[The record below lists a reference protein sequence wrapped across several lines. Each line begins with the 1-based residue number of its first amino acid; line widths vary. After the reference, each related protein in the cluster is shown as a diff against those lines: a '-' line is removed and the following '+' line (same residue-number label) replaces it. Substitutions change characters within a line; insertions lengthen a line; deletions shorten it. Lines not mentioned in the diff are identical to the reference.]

1 MNTKIGNL
9 FAFNTNEFSL
19 LNPLAFS
26 VFFFILLAVILLVLQ
41 NKYLKY
47 ILRRLDKSEADLK
60 EEIRTSVQT
69 KFLEASM
76 EAKDL
81 IDLAIE
87 IWRIDQ
93 RLNKAMEKLQENN
106 RKALEISMQ
115 KLKRFIDKYDLEVRD
130 YTGQKYNTGL
140 SAVDVVSVE
149 KDKSTIEDTVKET
162 LEPAVLLRGQVVKKA
177 KVILL
182 SKK

>member
-9 FAFNTNEFSL
+9 FAFNTNEFSI

-26 VFFFILLAVILLVLQ
+26 ILVFLLIVVVLLLLQ

-60 EEIRTSVQT
+60 EEIRTSVQP

-87 IWRIDQ
+87 VWRIDQ
-93 RLNKAMEKLQENN
+93 RLSKVMERLHENN
-106 RKALEISMQ
+106 RKALEISIQ
-115 KLKRFIDKYDLEVRD
+115 KIKKFIDRYDLEVRD

-149 KDKSTIEDTVKET
+149 KDKSTVEDTVKET
-162 LEPAVLLRGQVVKKA
+162 LEPAVLIRGQVVKKA

>member
-9 FAFNTNEFSL
+9 FAFNTNEFSI

-26 VFFFILLAVILLVLQ
+26 ILVFLVIVVVLLLLQ

-60 EEIRTSVQT
+60 EEIRTSVQP

-93 RLNKAMEKLQENN
+93 RLNKATERMNENT
-106 RKALEISMQ
+106 RKAIENSM
-115 KLKRFIDKYDLEVRD
+115 LKIKKFIGRYDLEVRD

-140 SAVDVVSVE
+140 SAIDIISVE
-149 KDKSTIEDTVKET
+149 KNKKIKEDIVKET
-162 LEPAVLLRGQVVKKA
+162 IEPSILIKGQIVRKA

-182 SKK
+182 SGS